1 MLNLEELTK
10 LENLCELKKI
20 RKENYGDEIEKA
32 FNNDKLITDHLLK
45 VILNSVGICPK
56 ITYVAMRTVQ
66 PKEMT
71 VKEIRELVN
80 KTYDSK
86 WSDRAVKSFLIRLK
100 TVDLVE
106 TKQKNWKTFYSLKL
120 LKID

>member
-20 RKENYGDEIEKA
+20 RKENYGGEIEKA

-56 ITYVAMRTVQ
+56 IIYVAMRTVQ

>member
-1 MLNLEELTK
+1 MLNLEDLTK
-10 LENLCELKKI
+10 SGNLCELKKI
-20 RKENYGDEIEKA
+20 RKENYGDGIEKA
-32 FNNDKLITDHLLK
+32 FNNDKEITDHLLK
-45 VILNSVGICPK
+45 VILKSIGICPK

-100 TVDLVE
+100 IVDLVE
-106 TKQKNWKTFYSLKL
+106 QKQKNWKTFYSLKL
-120 LKID
+120 LNID